1 MEGMGNKLRVALLGG
16 FSEGKTSL
24 AAAWLG
30 EAKENMKI
38 DPQESSDNIEFYK
51 IGEDI
56 ELVDTPGLFGFK
68 ETSALEKYKDITKKA
83 ISTAHLVLYVMDSVN
98 PIKASHQ
105 ATLQWLFGNNKE
117 DLDLLPRTVFILS
130 KFDEIADV
138 ADEEDYSHHAKI
150 KKDNVSSRL
159 QESLTLKNIEDLQIV
174 AVSPNPFGMGVE
186 HWKENKEEWEKLS
199 HIALLRDTTMAKIKK
214 HGKES
219 LVIHTIKSI
228 ATDVLYKRLPE
239 IASFI
244 KDLEENIKKHDKK
257 LKLFEED
264 LTTWQ
269 KTIKRAQN
277 TLSEFI
283 VDYFSDLILQAKGTS
298 LETISDFFER
308 EIGKD
313 FINVENR
320 VQNKF
325 REETESANIEFQNL
339 LDSFSGVQKGSSGIT
354 KILIKGGAAAAQ
366 KIKNTHMLAG
376 RDVVVSGL
384 HQLGMDVTFKFKP
397 WGAVNLAKNISVFA
411 SFLSLAY
418 ELYDTA
424 KRVQKEKEFEECRHN
439 LVEALE
445 KNKEELSNTIS
456 NGEKFISTFFP
467 QFLKIEEG
475 IKIVQEELDVAKKCE
490 EDLLALEEQ
499 GKDLGEEIRSF

>member
-1 MEGMGNKLRVALLGG
+1 
-16 FSEGKTSL
+16 
-24 AAAWLG
+24 
-30 EAKENMKI
+30 
-38 DPQESSDNIEFYK
+38 
-51 IGEDI
+51 
-56 ELVDTPGLFGFK
+56 
-68 ETSALEKYKDITKKA
+68 
-83 ISTAHLVLYVMDSVN
+83 
-98 PIKASHQ
+98 
-105 ATLQWLFGNNKE
+105 
-117 DLDLLPRTVFILS
+117 
-130 KFDEIADV
+130 
-138 ADEEDYSHHAKI
+138 
-150 KKDNVSSRL
+150 
-159 QESLTLKNIEDLQIV
+159 
-174 AVSPNPFGMGVE
+174 MGVE

>member
-1 MEGMGNKLRVALLGG
+1 
-16 FSEGKTSL
+16 
-24 AAAWLG
+24 
-30 EAKENMKI
+30 MKI

-105 ATLQWLFGNNKE
+105 ATLQWLFGNEKE

-269 KTIKRAQN
+269 KTSKRAQN

-320 VQNKF
+320 VRNKF

-339 LDSFSGVQKGSSGIT
+339 LDSFSDVQKGSSGIT
-354 KILIKGGAAAAQ
+354 KTLIKSGVAAAQ
-366 KIKNTHMLAG
+366 KIKNTHVLAG
-376 RDVVVSGL
+376 RDFVVSGL
-384 HQLGMDVTFKFKP
+384 HQLGMDFTFKFKP
-397 WGAVNLAKNISVFA
+397 WGAVNLAKNIGHFA

-445 KNKEELSNTIS
+445 KNKEELFNTIS
-456 NGEKFISTFFP
+456 NGEKFISAFFP
-467 QFLKIEEG
+467 QFLELEGG
-475 IKIVQEELDVAKKCE
+475 IKIAREELDVAKECE
-490 EDLLALEEQ
+490 KELLALEKQ

>member
-1 MEGMGNKLRVALLGG
+1 M
-16 FSEGKTSL
+16 
-24 AAAWLG
+24 
-30 EAKENMKI
+30 
-38 DPQESSDNIEFYK
+38 Y
-51 IGEDI
+51 
-56 ELVDTPGLFGFK
+56 FK
-68 ETSALEKYKDITKKA
+68 
-83 ISTAHLVLYVMDSVN
+83 
-98 PIKASHQ
+98 
-105 ATLQWLFGNNKE
+105 
-117 DLDLLPRTVFILS
+117 TVFILS

-214 HGKES
+214 HAKES
-219 LVIHTIKSI
+219 LVIATIKSI
-228 ATDVLYKRLPE
+228 ATDIIYKRLPE
-239 IASFI
+239 LASFI

-439 LVEALE
+439 LLEALE

-467 QFLKIEEG
+467 QFLELEEN

>member
-1 MEGMGNKLRVALLGG
+1 MSMNWKNCKNKEKKQLATLKKLKSFIEQGEHLGYKVDTSVKEKLHYAMEGMKNKLRVALLGG

-30 EAKENMKI
+30 KAEENMKI

-105 ATLQWLFGNNKE
+105 ATLQWLFGNEKE

-186 HWKENKEEWEKLS
+186 HWKENKEEWKKLS

-214 HGKES
+214 HAKES
-219 LVIHTIKSI
+219 LVIATIKSI
-228 ATDVLYKRLPE
+228 ATDIIYKRLPE
-239 IASFI
+239 LASFM

-264 LTTWQ
+264 LTTWR
-269 KTIKRAQN
+269 KTIKSAH
-277 TLSEFI
+277 TLSDF
-283 VDYFSDLILQAKGTS
+283 VVNYFSDLILQAKGTS
-298 LETISDFFER
+298 LATISDFFER

-339 LDSFSGVQKGSSGIT
+339 SDSFSDVQKGSSGIT
-354 KILIKGGAAAAQ
+354 NLIKRGAKAAQ
-366 KIKNTHMLAG
+366 IIKNTDVLTG
-376 RDVVVSGL
+376 RDVVVNGL

-397 WGAVNLAKNISVFA
+397 
-411 SFLSLAY
+411 
-418 ELYDTA
+418 
-424 KRVQKEKEFEECRHN
+424 
-439 LVEALE
+439 
-445 KNKEELSNTIS
+445 
-456 NGEKFISTFFP
+456 
-467 QFLKIEEG
+467 
-475 IKIVQEELDVAKKCE
+475 
-490 EDLLALEEQ
+490 
-499 GKDLGEEIRSF
+499 